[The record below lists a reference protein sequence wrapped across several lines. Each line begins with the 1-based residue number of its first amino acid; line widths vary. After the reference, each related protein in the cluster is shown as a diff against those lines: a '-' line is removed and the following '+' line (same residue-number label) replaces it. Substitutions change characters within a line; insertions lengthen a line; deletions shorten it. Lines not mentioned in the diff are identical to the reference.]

1 MKLNME
7 DKTRKI
13 VKYLLWEFAIFLVL
27 VMLIFYFNQYIK
39 LGELLD
45 AFILFLPKI
54 IIVVLV
60 VVITKLIL
68 SLMKPAFEKAL
79 EPRMRSY
86 ADTKM
91 MWQFFANMVW
101 IFIIVFLIL
110 IIIGDIQGL
119 IAFAVIIAALIWVLQ
134 RPILN
139 IVGWMDII
147 FHRPYAIGD
156 RVEIDEKRGYVV
168 DVGMLHTTLREFG
181 NWMER
186 DTFTG
191 RLITLPNSKVLENP
205 VINYTRDTP
214 YVWDE
219 IKVSITY
226 ESDHDV
232 ARQHILEAAFEV
244 VGNDMMKSSQLI
256 AKRMEINDLKR
267 DLIEGP
273 IIRMELSE
281 SCLNIFVI
289 YSCEASKRRD
299 VRSEITGRIL
309 TRIKEDDSVRIAY
322 PHVEVVGVGKS

>member
-13 VKYLLWEFAIFLVL
+13 VKYLLWEFAIFFVLVL
-27 VMLIFYFNQYIK
+27 LIFYFNQYIK
-39 LGELLD
+39 LGALLD
-45 AFILFLPKI
+45 AFIAFLPKI
-54 IIVVLV
+54 ITVVLV

-68 SLMKPAFEKAL
+68 SLMKPAFERAF
-79 EPRMRSY
+79 EPRMRSG
-86 ADTKM
+86 ADIKM
-91 MWQFFANMVW
+91 IWQFFANMVW

-110 IIIGDIQGL
+110 VIIGDIQGL

-139 IVGWMDII
+139 IVGWLDII

-156 RVEIDEKRGYVV
+156 RVEIDDKRGYIV

-181 NWMER
+181 NWMEG

-191 RLITLPNSKVLENP
+191 RLITLPNSKVLENL

-214 YVWDE
+214 YIWDE
-219 IKVSITY
+219 IKVAITY
-226 ESDHDV
+226 ESDHEA

-244 VGNDMMKSSQLI
+244 VGDDMMKSSQFI
-256 AKRMEINDLKR
+256 AKKMEVDDLKR

-273 IIRMELSE
+273 VIKMELSE

-289 YSCEASKRRD
+289 YSCEVSKRRA
-299 VRSEITGRIL
+299 VRSDITVKIL
-309 TRIKEDDSVRIAY
+309 NRIKSDDRVRIAY
-322 PHVEVVGVGKS
+322 PHMEVVGVK

>member
-1 MKLNME
+1 ME

-13 VKYLLWEFAIFLVL
+13 VKYLLWEFVIFFVL

-39 LGELLD
+39 LGELMD

-68 SLMKPAFEKAL
+68 SLMKPAFEKAF
-79 EPRMRSY
+79 EPRMRSH

-101 IFIIVFLIL
+101 IFIIVVLIL
-110 IIIGDIQGL
+110 VVIGSIETL
-119 IAFAVIIAALIWVLQ
+119 LPFAVILAALIWVLQ
-134 RPILN
+134 KPILN
-139 IVGWMDII
+139 IVGWTDII
-147 FHRPYAIGD
+147 FRRPYAIGD
-156 RVEIDEKRGYVV
+156 RIEIDEKKGYVV

-181 NWMER
+181 EWMEG

-191 RLITLPNSKVLENP
+191 RLITLPNSKVLETP
-205 VINYTRDTP
+205 VINYTRDTHFL
-214 YVWDE
+214 WDE

-244 VGNDMMKSSQLI
+244 VGNDMMKASQLM
-256 AKRMEINDLKR
+256 AKRLEINDLKR
-267 DLIEGP
+267 DMIEGP

-281 SCLNIFVI
+281 SCLNFFVI
-289 YSCEASKRRD
+289 YSCEASKRRA
-299 VRSEITGRIL
+299 VRSDITIKIL
-309 TRIKEDDSVRIAY
+309 NRIKNDDRVRIAY
-322 PHVEVVGVGKS
+322 PHMEVVGVK